1 MNLGPPAWVFLGQA
15 SDQNSDF
22 TADLRSAP
30 QSGTPTP
37 KETKP
42 GAMPGDDGGGLD
54 DEEDVGPAG
63 PAAAEC
69 GPDES
74 VQEVQG
80 WARPFALKH
89 GELLSEG
96 EGFKGGV
103 AATAE
108 EDADDGEDGEDE
120 LGHKLT
126 LVTRRNV
133 AWPWQRLAN
142 ASC

>member
-1 MNLGPPAWVFLGQA
+1 
-15 SDQNSDF
+15 
-22 TADLRSAP
+22 
-30 QSGTPTP
+30 
-37 KETKP
+37 
-42 GAMPGDDGGGLD
+42 MPGDDGRGLD
-54 DEEDVGPAG
+54 DEEDFRPAA

-69 GPDES
+69 DPEES

-80 WARPFALKH
+80 WARPFALEH

-96 EGFKGGV
+96 EDFKGGV

-133 AWPWQRLAN
+133 AWLWQRLAN
-142 ASC
+142 AGC